1 MPRLSLYRPQKGSDF
16 KFIDRTVYEMFQVGG
31 VDVFIH
37 KYIGPADPSDPNKAM
52 GETTIQDVIFLEN
65 RDRKYDADVYT
76 LRGVYNVQDTD
87 FNLSQFGLFLQND
100 TVFLTVHINNSV
112 DTVGRKIMSGD
123 VVELPNLKDEYALN
137 DFKNAL
143 KRFYVVE
150 DVNRAAEGFSSTW
163 YPHLYRLKLK
173 PIMDSQEFKD
183 ILNRPEDEDN
193 FAGDFNALRVYY
205 PGEVV
210 RYNGTLYVVKPEV
223 GAAGISEV
231 APPDQTAWAEYVDT
245 TVRDMMSTYE
255 KEMQINNAILLEA
268 EADANLSGSD
278 TDHFFTLSVDPDTG
292 KMAVN
297 TVDTS
302 LTVDAGLDV
311 SEVMKPPIRDGY
323 NGYLVEDGLPSN
335 GTSISDF
342 VLYTLDGQGNKVFVN
357 YFAGQVVRYNYG
369 LYTAKAD
376 TSNTIPGK
384 DYEVWKA
391 NGQVDTQF
399 GFGIQF
405 PKNPTINDNYLRTDY
420 FPNRLFRWD
429 GARWVKQED
438 NVRMTLS
445 NNDTRQTLKTSFIN
459 NDKLSGISLLKSD
472 SIDLSKNPPWTAGA
486 GTVDI
491 QIRNNSLYV
500 LTNVTYADD
509 LLVEVWINE
518 TDKAL
523 EIYNSNDNG
532 KLAFTIND
540 KISNDSRLRWS
551 VYNIVVEQRQSLSK
565 ALRKIKPQA
574 DN

>member
-112 DTVGRKIMSGD
+112 DTIGRKIMSGD

-183 ILNRPEDEDN
+183 ILNRPEDEDT
-193 FAGDFNALRVYY
+193 FAGDWLETRVYY
-205 PGEVV
+205 PGEVA

-223 GAAGISEV
+223 GSTGTTLT
-231 APPDQTAWAEYVDT
+231 PPDQTAWSEYVDT

-292 KMAVN
+292 NMAVN

-302 LTVDAGLDV
+302 LTVDTGLNV

-323 NGYLVEDGLPSN
+323 NGYLIEDGIPAN
-335 GTSISDF
+335 
-342 VLYTLDGQGNKVFVN
+342 DG
-357 YFAGQVVRYNYG
+357 
-369 LYTAKAD
+369 
-376 TSNTIPGK
+376 
-384 DYEVWKA
+384 
-391 NGQVDTQF
+391 QF

-405 PKNPTINDNYLRTDY
+405 PRNPTINDNYLRTDY

-429 GARWVKQED
+429 GLRWVKQED
-438 NVRMTLS
+438 NVRMTLT
-445 NNDTRQTLKTSFIN
+445 NTDTRQTLKTSFIN
-459 NDKLSGISLLKSD
+459 NDKLSGIAKLKSD
-472 SIDLSKNPPWTAGA
+472 SIDMSKNPAWTANN
-486 GTVDI
+486 GTVDF
-491 QIRNNSLYV
+491 QIRDNSLYV
-500 LTNVTYADD
+500 LTDIVYADD
-509 LLVEVWINE
+509 MLVEVWVDEETKAQSIEKINE
-518 TDKAL
+518 
-523 EIYNSNDNG
+523 NG
-532 KLAFTIND
+532 RLAFTIND
-540 KISNDSRLRWS
+540 NLRSDSKLRWT
-551 VYNIVVEQRQSLSK
+551 VFNVVVEQRQSLSK

>member
-1 MPRLSLYRPQKGSDF
+1 MPRLSLYRPEKGSDY
-16 KFIDRTVYEMFQVGG
+16 KFIDRTVYEMFQIGG
-31 VDVFIH
+31 VDVLVH
-37 KYIGPADPSDPNKAM
+37 KYIGPADPSDPNKAL

-112 DTVGRKIMSGD
+112 DQIGRKIMSGD

-150 DVNRAAEGFSSTW
+150 DVNRAAEGFSATW

-183 ILNRPEDEDN
+183 ILNRPENEDN

-223 GAAGISEV
+223 GTAGTTV
-231 APPDQTAWAEYVDT
+231 VPPNTVAWAEYVDT

-268 EADANLSGSD
+268 ESDANLSGSD
-278 TDHFFTLSVDPDTG
+278 TDHFFTVTVDPETG
-292 KMAVN
+292 QTAINTTDSTN
-297 TVDTS
+297 TVNS
-302 LTVDAGLDV
+302 LFDV
-311 SEVMKPPIRDGY
+311 SEIMKPPVREGY
-323 NGYLVEDGLPSN
+323 NGYLIQDGLAPN
-335 GTSISDF
+335 GT
-342 VLYTLDGQGNKVFVN
+342 G
-357 YFAGQVVRYNYG
+357 
-369 LYTAKAD
+369 
-376 TSNTIPGK
+376 
-384 DYEVWKA
+384 
-391 NGQVDTQF
+391 QF

-405 PKNPTINDNYLRTDY
+405 PRNPLTNDTYLRTDY
-420 FPNRLFRWD
+420 YPNRMFKWD
-429 GARWVKQED
+429 GVRWIKQED
-438 NVRMTLS
+438 NVRMTLT
-445 NNDTRQTLKTSFIN
+445 NTDTRQTLKTSFIN
-459 NDKLSGISLLKSD
+459 NTQQSGISILKSD
-472 SIDLSKNPPWTAGA
+472 SIALGNIPPWTAGE
-486 GTVDI
+486 GTVDV
-491 QIRNNSLYV
+491 QIRNTGIFV
-500 LTNVTYADD
+500 LTDINFVED
-509 LLVEVWINE
+509 LYIEVWVDEDSKAQHIEKINE
-518 TDKAL
+518 
-523 EIYNSNDNG
+523 NG
-532 KLAFTIND
+532 KLAFNITD
-540 KISNDSRLRWS
+540 TLLSDSRLRWI
-551 VYNIVVEQRQSLSK
+551 VYDVVVEQRQSLSK